1 MTKDTG
7 GPKHSFEEC
16 LKFARGKQGMDPP
29 PTAKGKEP
37 DVLGSNP
44 LGVGLRVGLELVSAF
59 LVAVA
64 IGYGLDRLFG
74 TAPILMIVFIPLGG
88 AAGVFN
94 VYRLMAPKPKDE
106 SKTGDV

>member
-7 GPKHSFEEC
+7 GSKLSFEER
-16 LKFARGKQGMDPP
+16 LKSARSKQGMDPP
-29 PTAKGKEP
+29 PTGKGQGP
-37 DVLGSNP
+37 DALGTNP

-64 IGYGLDRLFG
+64 IGYGLDKLFG

-88 AAGVFN
+88 AAGVYN
-94 VYRLMAPKPKDE
+94 LYRLMAPRSKDE

>member
-7 GPKHSFEEC
+7 GPKHSFEER

>member
-1 MTKDTG
+1 MTKDAG
-7 GPKHSFEEC
+7 GEKHSFEER
-16 LKFARGKQGMDPP
+16 LKSARGKQGMDPP

-44 LGVGLRVGLELVSAF
+44 LRVGLRVGLELVSAF

-64 IGYGLDRLFG
+64 IGYGLDKLFG
-74 TAPILMIVFIPLGG
+74 TTPILMVLFIPLGG